1 MLKLFGV
8 LEERLLCSC
17 ECAKTLNHSG
27 DNGEGDPPVL
37 IPNTEVKPFSADG
50 TWLDTT
56 WESRTLPVP
65 IKERAVIYCSFFY
78 TYYLFTFHSSLKT
91 TSHP

>member
-1 MLKLFGV
+1 MSLPILIGRRLVRSLLRLYTGHRRKALKEYLK
-8 LEERLLCSC
+8 RLY
-17 ECAKTLNHSG
+17 CAVVSVQETFNHSG

-65 IKERAVIYCSFFY
+65 IKEKS
-78 TYYLFTFHSSLKT
+78 
-91 TSHP
+91 

>member
-8 LEERLLCSC
+8 LGKIILCSC
-17 ECAKTLNHSG
+17 ECARTLNHSG
-27 DNGEGDPPVL
+27 GNGEGDPPVL

-56 WESRTLPVP
+56 WESRTSPVP
-65 IKERAVIYCSFFY
+65 IKRAD
-78 TYYLFTFHSSLKT
+78 LR
-91 TSHP
+91 